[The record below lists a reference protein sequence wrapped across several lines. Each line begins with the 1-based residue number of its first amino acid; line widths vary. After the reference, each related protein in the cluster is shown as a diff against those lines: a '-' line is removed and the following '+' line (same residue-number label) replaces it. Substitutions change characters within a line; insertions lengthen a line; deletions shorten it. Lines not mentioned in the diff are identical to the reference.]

1 MLTDLPIRHHW
12 WVCHSGPSVKQQPQV
27 IFLCLFS
34 PALLI
39 SCPNGQMSPTH
50 GLNISTSNPG
60 LSFFNPFLPFYST
73 CTAEDPTQSLRS
85 SSHLLYKYSLTTSLE
100 YIPFSPDCLFLLWHP
115 THSTFTSLQTKGFSF
130 PLQILRGQS
139 LAVWVFVAPAET
151 HTMGMHIFKNVF
163 GFLRSDQAKC
173 HKE

>member
-1 MLTDLPIRHHW
+1 MHKISFSDRVVSVLTDLPIGHHW

-34 PALLI
+34 PSALLI

-85 SSHLLYKYSLTTSLE
+85 SSHLLYSHLLYPDHFIRIHSLFTRLSISLM
-100 YIPFSPDCLFLLWHP
+100 IPY
-115 THSTFTSLQTKGFSF
+115 TFNLYF
-130 PLQILRGQS
+130 I
-139 LAVWVFVAPAET
+139 A
-151 HTMGMHIFKNVF
+151 N
-163 GFLRSDQAKC
+163 
-173 HKE
+173 